1 MTPTLSSRRSAQ
13 IGQRKPITMLPAGE
27 CVYVGFCD
35 NNVSPHYLVVGEN
48 LFIFLSSTLDVADMV
63 RSVQEVLS
71 QLPASCGWRPT
82 DPDSAIR
89 LDWIAQAMTVSEMES
104 SRSSAVTP
112 RRRLSPA

>member
-63 RSVQEVLS
+63 RSVQEVLG

-89 LDWIAQAMTVSEMES
+89 LDWIAQAMTVSEIDN
-104 SRSSAVTP
+104 SRSSAVMP